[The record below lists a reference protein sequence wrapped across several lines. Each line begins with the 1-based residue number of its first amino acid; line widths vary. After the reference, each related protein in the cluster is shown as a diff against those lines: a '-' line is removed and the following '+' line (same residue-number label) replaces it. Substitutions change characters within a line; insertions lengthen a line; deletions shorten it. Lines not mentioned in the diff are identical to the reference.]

1 MRLIRIN
8 FFATCTNQYISTK
21 YTNSKI
27 ADSSVDSVKTRREK
41 ILAYIKV
48 REFSLF
54 RSFGARCAAR
64 CDFYMSAMTDIE
76 TITSGSA
83 TIPLGPKP
91 RLIWSTY
98 SIPEVTCPQMVY

>member
-1 MRLIRIN
+1 MRLMRIN
-8 FFATCTNQYISTK
+8 FFSQCTKK
-21 YTNSKI
+21 YTSVKHINSKI
-27 ADSSVDSVKTRREK
+27 ADSGADSVKTRREK
-41 ILAYIKV
+41 ILAYTEV

-54 RSFGARCAAR
+54 RSFSTRCAAR
-64 CDFYMSAMTDIE
+64 CDFYISEMTDID

-91 RLIWSTY
+91 RLIRSTY